1 MEKQTKIID
10 ASIVVKWFVVE
21 ENSKKALDI
30 RNDHINGNIKI
41 IVPDLTFIEVLN
53 ALKYKGKTE
62 EDLKEANKDLWDI
75 QLQIIKTT
83 SFTLNK
89 AIEIALKH
97 DITLYDALYI
107 SLSTIYGCPLITAD
121 KKLAD
126 LPNVQLI

>member
-10 ASIVVKWFVVE
+10 ASIVVKWFVDE

-62 EDLKEANKDLWDI
+62 EDLK
-75 QLQIIKTT
+75 
-83 SFTLNK
+83 
-89 AIEIALKH
+89 
-97 DITLYDALYI
+97 
-107 SLSTIYGCPLITAD
+107 
-121 KKLAD
+121 
-126 LPNVQLI
+126 